1 MSYNIPST
9 DTKRTFIDLFSG
21 CGGLSL
27 GLMQAGW
34 SGLFA
39 IEKTKDAF
47 LTLKHNLINGTRYSY
62 NWPEWLPQKNMEVQE
77 LLATYKKHLIELRG
91 KVDLIAGGPPC
102 QGFSNAG
109 KRDPNDPRNKLAE
122 QYIEVVSI
130 VRPRYLLLENVQGFN
145 AKFEKS
151 GNANDLPYSQIIK
164 SKLENLNYKVDFR
177 IVTSSSWGIPQ
188 KRPRFILIARLAELG
203 NDFSPFS
210 FIEEFRTNFLKN
222 KGLNPAAAVSAS
234 DALADLEIAN
244 KTLKNNTDSNQK
256 GFLELHYKTP
266 KRQNSYLKIIRA
278 GMSDEA
284 PNSLRLPRHTEVV
297 SNRFEKIL
305 KECPKGTTVSKEFR
319 AKLGM
324 KKHALTPLHPDLP
337 AATIT
342 TLPDD
347 ILHYSEPRI
356 LTVRENARLQSF
368 PDWFEFQGAYTTGG
382 KQRKYT
388 CPRYT
393 QVGNAVPPLLAEALG
408 ALLIRLSNLQVIT
421 AKAS

>member
-1 MSYNIPST
+1 MKFEVIRYFMSDFNPLISE
-9 DTKRTFIDLFSG
+9 KRTFIDLFSG

-34 SGLFA
+34 NGLFA
-39 IEKTKDAF
+39 VEKTKDAF
-47 LTLKHNLINGTRYSY
+47 LTLKHNLIDGTRYSY
-62 NWPEWLPQKNMEVQE
+62 SWPDWLPQKNMEVQE
-77 LLATYKKHLIELRG
+77 LLASYKQNLIELRG

-122 QYIEVVSI
+122 QYIEVVNI

-151 GNANDLPYSQIIK
+151 GNADDLPYSQIIK
-164 SKLENLNYKVDFR
+164 SKLENLNYRVDFR

-203 NDFSPFS
+203 NEFNPFNS
-210 FIEEFRTNFLKN
+210 IEEFRTSFLIK
-222 KGLNPAAAVSAS
+222 KGLNPADCISAS
-234 DALADLEIAN
+234 EALADLEIAN

-256 GFLELHYKTP
+256 GFMELSYKNP
-266 KRQNSYLKIIRA
+266 VKPNNYLKIIRT

-297 SNRFEKIL
+297 RSRFEQIL
-305 KECPKGTTVSKEFR
+305 RECPKGTTVSKEFR
-319 AKLGM
+319 SQLGM
-324 KKHALTPLHPDLP
+324 KKHALTPLHPKLP

-408 ALLIRLSNLQVIT
+408 TFIRTLN
-421 AKAS
+421 